1 MKKKSSIVKLTL
13 IGVALAIGIVLSV
26 FSFKLP
32 FGFYNY
38 KSFASSIKLGL
49 DLKGGIYAV
58 YDTNSDG
65 ADNFQSKLEGT
76 QDRLQSLLVS
86 KGYSEAVVTI
96 EDKTRLRVEV
106 PDVDDPKAIFELIGQ
121 PAELQFYLGKNNT
134 DGTMFMTGKEVV
146 SAEGYYDSQQGKP
159 IVSLVLTDEGRKIF
173 GEITTNNVNGTISIY
188 SVTKGEDPTLVS
200 SATINEAITTGRAQI
215 TMSGTDATVAKEL
228 ATKIMSGTFDVELTL
243 LSSDVISPTLGEQA
257 LKLGIIAG
265 AIGLLLVVAFLIW
278 RYRLFGVVAAVA
290 LGIYTVLMLFFLAVF
305 PWVQLTLPGIAG
317 IILSLG
323 MAVDGNVIIYER
335 IRDEYAAGKSI
346 LAAVNAGFK
355 KAMVAIFDSNITTV
369 IAAIVLI
376 IFGTGSISGFGVT
389 LLIGILLSMFT
400 SLLVTRGLCK
410 YFTAINSTNAKA
422 YGLKRGRDYVETEP
436 EVEEIPSGKGEEV
449 NA

>member
-200 SATINEAITTGRAQI
+200 SATINEPITTGRAQI

-290 LGIYTVLMLFFLAVF
+290 LGIYAVLMLFFLAVF

-436 EVEEIPSGKGEEV
+436 EVEEIPSEKGEEV

>member
-278 RYRLFGVVAAVA
+278 RYRLFGVVATVA
-290 LGIYTVLMLFFLAVF
+290 LGIYAVLMLFFLAVF

-436 EVEEIPSGKGEEV
+436 EVEEIPSEKGEEV

>member
-200 SATINEAITTGRAQI
+200 SATINEPITTGRAQI

>member
-121 PAELQFYLGKNNT
+121 PAELQFYLGENNT

-159 IVSLVLTDEGRKIF
+159 IVLLVLTDEGRKIF

-290 LGIYTVLMLFFLAVF
+290 LGIYAVLMLFFLAVF

-436 EVEEIPSGKGEEV
+436 EVEEIPSEKGEEV

>member
-65 ADNFQSKLEGT
+65 ADNIQSKLEGT

-200 SATINEAITTGRAQI
+200 SATINEPITTGRAQI

>member
-215 TMSGTDATVAKEL
+215 TMSGTDATAAKEL

>member
-65 ADNFQSKLEGT
+65 ADNFQGKLEGT

-215 TMSGTDATVAKEL
+215 TMSGTDATAAKEL

-436 EVEEIPSGKGEEV
+436 EVEEIPSEKGEEV

>member
-290 LGIYTVLMLFFLAVF
+290 LGIYAVLMLFFLAVF

-436 EVEEIPSGKGEEV
+436 EVEEIPSEKGEEV

>member
-436 EVEEIPSGKGEEV
+436 EVEEIPSEKGEEV

>member
-159 IVSLVLTDEGRKIF
+159 IVLLVLTDEGRKIF

-200 SATINEAITTGRAQI
+200 SATINEPITTGRAQI
-215 TMSGTDATVAKEL
+215 TMSGTDATAAKEL

-265 AIGLLLVVAFLIW
+265 AIGLLLVVVFLIW

-290 LGIYTVLMLFFLAVF
+290 LAIYTVLMLFFLAVF

-436 EVEEIPSGKGEEV
+436 EVEEIPSEKGEEV

>member
-200 SATINEAITTGRAQI
+200 SATINEPITTGRAQI

-290 LGIYTVLMLFFLAVF
+290 LGIYAVLMLFFLAVF

-436 EVEEIPSGKGEEV
+436 EVEEIPFEKGEEV

>member
-200 SATINEAITTGRAQI
+200 SATINEPITTGRAQI

-290 LGIYTVLMLFFLAVF
+290 LGIYAVLMLFFLAVF

>member
-1 MKKKSSIVKLTL
+1 MKKKSSIIKLTL

-65 ADNFQSKLEGT
+65 VDNFQSKLEGT
-76 QDRLQSLLVS
+76 QSRLQDLLVD

-96 EDKTRLRVEV
+96 EDNTRLRVEV
-106 PDVDDPKAIFELIGQ
+106 PDVDDPKSIFTLIGK
-121 PAELQFYLGKNNT
+121 PAQLLFYLGDDNSSEPFMSGKN
-134 DGTMFMTGKEVV
+134 VV
-146 SAEGYYDSQQGKP
+146 SAEGYYDSQQAKP
-159 IVSLVLTDEGRKIF
+159 VVSLVLDDEGRKAF
-173 GEITTNNVNGTISIY
+173 GKVTTDNVGKNITIY
-188 SVTKGEDPTLVS
+188 SVTEGEDPSIVS
-200 SATINEAITTGRAQI
+200 QAKINEGITTGRAQI
-215 TMSGTDATVAKEL
+215 TMSGSDATAAKEL
-228 ATKIMSGTFDVELTL
+228 ATQIMSGTFDVELTL

-265 AIGLLLVVAFLIW
+265 AIGLFLVVAFLIW
-278 RYRLFGVVAAVA
+278 RYRLFGVVAAIA
-290 LGIYTVLMLFFLAVF
+290 LAIYAVLMLFFLAVF

-346 LAAVNAGFK
+346 LASLNAGFK

-376 IFGTGSISGFGVT
+376 IFGTGTISGFGVT

-422 YGLKRGRDYVETEP
+422 YGLKRGKDYVETEP
-436 EVEEIPSGKGEEV
+436 EVEEIPSEKGEEV

>member
-1 MKKKSSIVKLTL
+1 
-13 IGVALAIGIVLSV
+13 
-26 FSFKLP
+26 
-32 FGFYNY
+32 
-38 KSFASSIKLGL
+38 
-49 DLKGGIYAV
+49 
-58 YDTNSDG
+58 
-65 ADNFQSKLEGT
+65 
-76 QDRLQSLLVS
+76 
-86 KGYSEAVVTI
+86 
-96 EDKTRLRVEV
+96 
-106 PDVDDPKAIFELIGQ
+106 
-121 PAELQFYLGKNNT
+121 
-134 DGTMFMTGKEVV
+134 MFMTGKEVV

-290 LGIYTVLMLFFLAVF
+290 LGIYAVLMLFFLAVF

-410 YFTAINSTNAKA
+410 YFTAINNTNAKA

-436 EVEEIPSGKGEEV
+436 EVEEIPSEKGEEV